1 MSDDKAFK
9 ALESYAELV
18 AVMSGV
24 RRKFIEAGWSHEYAE
39 KATLTV
45 FSGVFGGNRQEV

>member
-1 MSDDKAFK
+1 MSDEKAFK

-24 RRKFIEAGWSHEYAE
+24 RMKFVEAGWSPENAE
-39 KATLTV
+39 KATITI
-45 FSGVFGGNRQEV
+45 FGGAWVANR